1 MGDNISRSI
10 DKSANE
16 KTIKQTSDPSTVS
29 NASSQSN
36 VRLLQNVL
44 LIWLDPNIDEENNR
58 DCQKNIVQ
66 LRRIVSSIKTFTN
79 ADQCINFLSKIKDE
93 NACIIMSGSLGRQT
107 VPQVH
112 GMSQVKSIFI
122 FCGSIALHQ
131 KWAKDWPKIKG
142 VFNNIS
148 SMSEALKESAK
159 ECEQNAIS
167 ISIVSSDTDGI
178 VMNKNLN
185 QLEPSFMYTQI
196 LKEILLTI
204 EFEQQHFNEFI
215 DFCRKFFIEEGE
227 IDNIEIFKR
236 EYHNK
241 TPIWWYTSDFFLYS
255 MLNRAL
261 RVMDMDIIIRMGFF
275 INDLHHHL
283 EQLHNKQFGDH
294 QFDNIFTVFRGQGLS
309 TENFKEI
316 QEKKVS
322 LLSFNNFL
330 STSKNRNV
338 SIGFAIRALSDKN
351 SVGIL
356 FVMTINSATST
367 TPFASISDVGYYGDK
382 EEEILFSMHT
392 IFRICNIKPLP
403 ERSRLYQVE
412 LTLTSD
418 NDKDRRILTDCIRE
432 RTEGSTGWDR
442 LGQLLL
448 KVGQPEKAEQV
459 YEILLKQTTDESH
472 TGNIYHRL
480 GSTKYHQGKYQEAI
494 KFYEKAIAI
503 RQQSLP
509 PNHPD
514 LAMSYNNIGN
524 VYTTMGMYPKALS
537 SHEKAL
543 EIRQQSLLPTHPDL
557 AMSYDSIGSVS
568 YYMKE
573 YSEALPSHEKALE
586 IRKQSL
592 PPNHPDLALSYNNIG
607 MVYRNMGE
615 YSKAFL
621 FYEHAVNIGQ
631 CSLPSNHP
639 HLQTYKKN
647 LGIAKTIF

>member
-1 MGDNISRSI
+1 
-10 DKSANE
+10 
-16 KTIKQTSDPSTVS
+16 
-29 NASSQSN
+29 
-36 VRLLQNVL
+36 
-44 LIWLDPNIDEENNR
+44 
-58 DCQKNIVQ
+58 
-66 LRRIVSSIKTFTN
+66 
-79 ADQCINFLSKIKDE
+79 
-93 NACIIMSGSLGRQT
+93 
-107 VPQVH
+107 
-112 GMSQVKSIFI
+112 
-122 FCGSIALHQ
+122 
-131 KWAKDWPKIKG
+131 
-142 VFNNIS
+142 
-148 SMSEALKESAK
+148 
-159 ECEQNAIS
+159 
-167 ISIVSSDTDGI
+167 
-178 VMNKNLN
+178 
-185 QLEPSFMYTQI
+185 
-196 LKEILLTI
+196 
-204 EFEQQHFNEFI
+204 
-215 DFCRKFFIEEGE
+215 
-227 IDNIEIFKR
+227 
-236 EYHNK
+236 
-241 TPIWWYTSDFFLYS
+241 
-255 MLNRAL
+255 
-261 RVMDMDIIIRMGFF
+261 
-275 INDLHHHL
+275 
-283 EQLHNKQFGDH
+283 
-294 QFDNIFTVFRGQGLS
+294 VFRGQGLS

-459 YEILLKQTTDESH
+459 YEFLLKQTTDESH